1 MSDPVNILITL
12 PFPES
17 LVSRLKNISTK
28 LDITVS
34 KATKPEDIPGDLWER
49 TEILYTNY
57 VLPAADQA
65 PRLQWIQ
72 FHWAGVEHILD
83 NPILKQT
90 ELDATTLSGASASQ
104 MAEYIM
110 MMLLAL
116 GHQMPEIVAN
126 QKRREWPSDRWEKF
140 RPLELRHNTVGIV
153 GYGSIGRQVAR
164 LLHSFGA
171 TVLATKRDAMQP
183 EDHGYSPEGMGDP
196 TGDFVHRIY
205 PMEALISMLK
215 ECDFVIISLPKT
227 PLTENL
233 ISNEAISAMK
243 STAYLVDIS
252 RGGIIDHEALIS
264 ALKERRI
271 AGAALDVFPEE
282 PLSED
287 SPLWEL
293 PNVIITPHISGVTAY
308 YNERAVELFAS
319 NLERYLAN
327 QPLLNQIDI
336 NLGY

>member
-1 MSDPVNILITL
+1 MSDSVNILITL
-12 PFPES
+12 PFPEN
-17 LVSRLKNISTK
+17 LVSSLKNISPK

-57 VLPAADQA
+57 VVPAADQA
-65 PRLQWIQ
+65 PRLRWIQ

-83 NPILKQT
+83 NPILKKT
-90 ELDATTLSGASASQ
+90 GLVATTLSGASASQ
-104 MAEYIM
+104 MAEYILT
-110 MMLLAL
+110 MLLAL

-126 QKRREWPSDRWEKF
+126 QKRRGWPSDRWEKF
-140 RPLELRHNTVGIV
+140 RPLELRHSTVGIV

-164 LLHSFGA
+164 LLNSFGA
-171 TVLATKRDAMQP
+171 TVLATKRDAMHP

-196 TGDFVHRIY
+196 TGDYVHRIY
-205 PMEALISMLK
+205 PMEALISMLN
-215 ECDFVIISLPKT
+215 ECDYVVVSLPKT
-227 PLTENL
+227 PLTENS

-252 RGGIIDHEALIS
+252 RGGIVDHEVLIP

-293 PNVIITPHISGVTAY
+293 PNVIITTHISGVTAY
-308 YNERAVELFAS
+308 YDERAVELFAS
-319 NLERYLAN
+319 NLEHYLAN
-327 QPLLNQIDI
+327 QPLLNQIDF